1 MKFIRILW
9 VFYVFLL
16 FPISAHSALEE
27 QRSRFI
33 VAHNALLSG
42 QNQAF
47 KEQLKTLQN
56 YPLYHYLQFDDMTN
70 RLATLSLQEVEDF
83 LHDTEGSPLT
93 WRFRKVWLRFLAK
106 KQRWSDFLNFYQ
118 PVSQIDLQCQ
128 YWQARLNLQVEN
140 PSLKQLLA
148 LWHVGH
154 SQPKVCDTPFVVLY
168 QKGVIT
174 PELLWSRLVKA
185 MRMGNL
191 SLARFLAAKLPV
203 EQQQIFYLWRRV
215 HRQPARFLDDQK
227 LQEKASWTTDIITHG
242 IRRLASSDVSAAAR
256 YWAQFKKSHDF
267 GAAVI
272 QRLDRRLALLA
283 AARWEDHANAA
294 LSALTVQDETV
305 YGWRVRQALRQ
316 QDWSAVQQQI
326 EQMPDHIQQQNT
338 WRYWQARALEMLGK
352 KTQALTLYQALAGE
366 RDFHGFLAA
375 EHIGKPYA
383 LQSQSAQ
390 VAESEFDELLQHPA
404 VVRAQELYLL
414 GREREARG
422 EWSLAMRGLTKR
434 QRVVAAIFAHRLA
447 WHDRAI
453 NTAAKAGYTD
463 DLALRFPKVFVKRI
477 KAEAERWSLDREWIL
492 SIGRR
497 ESTFR
502 SDARSQVGA
511 LGVMQ
516 IMPNTGRH
524 IARRLH
530 EKWHADL
537 LLDAEYN
544 IRWGVAYLQE
554 LSDLFDEHTVLATA
568 AYNAGPRNV
577 QRWLPK
583 VDMPA
588 DVWIETMP
596 FKETRHYVRA
606 ILAYLMIYRHLEN
619 KPTQLADYMPAVPAS
634 APGWL
639 AQGRKKKAAEGG

>member
-1 MKFIRILW
+1 M
-9 VFYVFLL
+9 
-16 FPISAHSALEE
+16 H
-27 QRSRFI
+27 
-33 VAHNALLSG
+33 
-42 QNQAF
+42 
-47 KEQLKTLQN
+47 
-56 YPLYHYLQFDDMTN
+56 
-70 RLATLSLQEVEDF
+70 
-83 LHDTEGSPLT
+83 
-93 WRFRKVWLRFLAK
+93 
-106 KQRWSDFLNFYQ
+106 
-118 PVSQIDLQCQ
+118 
-128 YWQARLNLQVEN
+128 
-140 PSLKQLLA
+140 
-148 LWHVGH
+148 
-154 SQPKVCDTPFVVLY
+154 
-168 QKGVIT
+168 
-174 PELLWSRLVKA
+174 
-185 MRMGNL
+185 
-191 SLARFLAAKLPV
+191 
-203 EQQQIFYLWRRV
+203 
-215 HRQPARFLDDQK
+215 
-227 LQEKASWTTDIITHG
+227 
-242 IRRLASSDVSAAAR
+242 
-256 YWAQFKKSHDF
+256 
-267 GAAVI
+267 
-272 QRLDRRLALLA
+272 
-283 AARWEDHANAA
+283 
-294 LSALTVQDETV
+294 
-305 YGWRVRQALRQ
+305 GWRVRQALRQ
-316 QDWSAVQQQI
+316 QNWSAVKHQI

-338 WRYWQARALEMLGK
+338 WRYWQARALEILGK

-383 LQSQSAQ
+383 LQSRSAQ

-404 VVRAQELYLL
+404 VIRAQELYLL

-434 QRVVAAIFAHRLA
+434 QRVVAAIFAHRLV

-463 DLALRFPKVFVKRI
+463 DLALRFPKVFVKSI

-524 IARRLH
+524 IARRLQ

-537 LLDAEYN
+537 LLDAEHN

-554 LSDLFDEHTVLATA
+554 LSDLFDDHTVLATA

-588 DVWIETMP
+588 DVWIETIP
-596 FKETRHYVRA
+596 FKETRRYVRA

-619 KPTQLADYMPAVPAS
+619 KPTQLAHYMPAVPAS

-639 AQGRKKKAAEGG
+639 AQGRKKKVAEGG